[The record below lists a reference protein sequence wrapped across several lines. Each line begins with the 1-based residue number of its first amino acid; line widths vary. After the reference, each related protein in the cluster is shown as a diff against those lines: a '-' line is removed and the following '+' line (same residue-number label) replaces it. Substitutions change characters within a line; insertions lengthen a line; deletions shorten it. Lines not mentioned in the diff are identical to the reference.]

1 MQFGARVR
9 YLREKHGWTQDQLAT
24 RAEMRRATIVK
35 WENGQDNPKLDN
47 IQKIAKKGFGI
58 SISKLLEGVGGS

>member
-1 MQFGARVR
+1 
-9 YLREKHGWTQDQLAT
+9 
-24 RAEMRRATIVK
+24 MRRATIVK